1 MPRCQASISQVAL
14 HVPTAL
20 AHASALLCSAG
31 SMQAKTGLS
40 GREDAAASPGHLATY
55 PQQELSR
62 PLPGLSTRLE
72 VNFLSEEFEQT
83 SMEPWITLASA
94 SAEDNTPTEEA
105 VQRVGRAERVE
116 QAPALQRPQSLPQAQ
131 VQAPAHGGLLSGGVS
146 GMSGFL
152 GKLRRSSWLEPSMQP
167 SPSSDL
173 DKHELSGKESSGAP
187 KAVEGKAATAAARKR
202 RPARR
207 AATRAVLQSS
217 TSSQLAITPG
227 AVANGPINPL
237 LVRTKST
244 SFVRPSSM
252 PGAAGPGGTSR
263 LAVGSKVRLRDVT
276 WYISCDGT
284 WQPWQEAEP
293 CGSPFAPS
301 AELRK
306 AAAEALAQKAAEF
319 EQRAK
324 LDGTMAQLQAQMERF
339 EKQKVEQNLQ
349 EQAAFNRASRW
360 E

>member
-1 MPRCQASISQVAL
+1 
-14 HVPTAL
+14 
-20 AHASALLCSAG
+20 
-31 SMQAKTGLS
+31 MQAKTGLS
-40 GREDAAASPGHLATY
+40 GREDAAASPGHLATC

-94 SAEDNTPTEEA
+94 SAEHNTPTEEA

-116 QAPALQRPQSLPQAQ
+116 QAPASQRPQSLPQAQ
-131 VQAPAHGGLLSGGVS
+131 VQAPAQGGLLSGGAS

-173 DKHELSGKESSGAP
+173 DKRELSGKESSGAP
-187 KAVEGKAATAAARKR
+187 KAAEGEAATATTVAAKKR

-217 TSSQLAITPG
+217 NSSQLAMTPG
-227 AVANGPINPL
+227 AAANGPPNPL

-244 SFVRPSSM
+244 AFVRPSSM
-252 PGAAGPGGTSR
+252 PGAAAPGGTSR

-324 LDGTMAQLQAQMERF
+324 LDGTLAQLQAQMERF